1 MSWNTLKKEEVMIR
15 SSFIICFVL
24 SFTLVVSAQ
33 KKQVLLDDALVTA
46 NAAPNP
52 NIIVCYNSTP
62 APQLIPESYFLTD
75 SVQDLKYPIT
85 DSLQAL
91 SQAFSSRCILSVP
104 PLSNSSISYLTDVPI
119 LVASNATSNKVIFSS
134 SFHQNSNSLPLGFVM
149 KFLAKGEINTA
160 YKDRITSFPGKRIRY
175 EDELK
180 AGLSYQHYFSKSK
193 VVFYASYFH
202 RNMRYAD
209 ITKDALNLV
218 LYGNKMYED
227 KTASL
232 SNMNFENLMYNQFS
246 LGIGKQEGNLFA
258 AVNLSFLQGFMDNQ
272 LRTTN
277 AGIYTAPYGEYID
290 AKYGFSY
297 NQANEGASPF
307 FGLKGAGFSGDV
319 HVGYQFNKGL
329 LQFDVQDLGLIMWG
343 KESINYGKDT
353 AIHFEGVVIDNI
365 LKINSSSFGRLNVD
379 SIVKDVAAE
388 KTHRQYNTYLPAT
401 VSLSFSHQLKT
412 KKIGIQLNYGIQTRW
427 LSNYY
432 VMAYVKSN
440 FLFSNGFR
448 TAVSISGGGY
458 SLFNLGAEIGYT
470 TRHINFMLGTHNLL
484 GLVAPNHYP
493 SSSLNLRFQYSF

>member
-1 MSWNTLKKEEVMIR
+1 MILTSKKKKDLMIR
-15 SSFIICFVL
+15 YSLFLCLVL
-24 SFTLVVSAQ
+24 FYTFNVSAQ
-33 KKQVLLDDALVTA
+33 KTQVILDDAIVAA
-46 NAAPNP
+46 NKVSKPNLFCP
-52 NIIVCYNSTP
+52 TQASP
-62 APQLIPESYFLTD
+62 APQLIPESYFFAD
-75 SVQDLKYPIT
+75 SFQDLKYPIT
-85 DSLQAL
+85 DSLQTL
-91 SQAFSSRCILSVP
+91 SKTSSVCILLGP
-104 PLSNSSISYLTDVPI
+104 TLSNSSISYLTDIPV
-119 LVASNATSNKVIFSS
+119 LVASATGSNNVIFSS

-246 LGIGKQEGNLFA
+246 LGIGKQEGKLFA

-277 AGIYTAPYGEYID
+277 AGNYTAPYGEYID
-290 AKYGFSY
+290 AKYGFTY

-319 HVGYQFNKGL
+319 HVGYQFEKGL

-353 AIHFEGVVIDNI
+353 AIHFEGIVIDNI

-388 KTHRQYNTYLPAT
+388 KTNRQYNTYLPAT
-401 VSLSFSHQLKT
+401 LSLSFSHRLKT
-412 KKIGIQLNYGIQTRW
+412 KNDW
-427 LSNYY
+427 DSNELWYTDP
-432 VMAYVKSN
+432 MA
-440 FLFSNGFR
+440 FELLCNG
-448 TAVSISGGGY
+448 
-458 SLFNLGAEIGYT
+458 LC
-470 TRHINFMLGTHNLL
+470 
-484 GLVAPNHYP
+484 
-493 SSSLNLRFQYSF
+493 